1 MAKKPRKDKAALKTF
16 EQETAERRE
25 RLTFETIQAAIA
37 PVDALTAE
45 VEARWGID
53 ALPALVAPELA
64 AKFGKARG
72 LLDDAIRQRDEKL
85 VLKYCDTVLRGLRAL
100 EQSARDAGHSP
111 MPPNIIAARDRSGNG
126 YHIVTEAKQY
136 DRAIKETADPVKTVT
151 LDELLCAYV
160 AMRDQ
165 TNGLIDKVK
174 AVYPGATVKSAT
186 INDTKEHNDEIPF

>member
-1 MAKKPRKDKAALKTF
+1 MAKKPRKDAIALKTF

-25 RLTFETIQAAIA
+25 RLVFETIQTAIA

-53 ALPALVAPELA
+53 VLPALVAPELA
-64 AKFGKARG
+64 AKYGKARG
-72 LLDDAIRQRDEKL
+72 LLNDAIRQRDEKL

-111 MPPNIIAARDRSGNG
+111 LPPNIIAARDQSGNG

-160 AMRDQ
+160 AMRDR

-174 AVYPGATVKSAT
+174 TAYPGATVKSAT
-186 INDTKEHNDEIPF
+186 ISDQTEHNDEIPF